1 MMYRHRLLSLIPVA
15 MLLAAPPPASAQ
27 KGDLADDWTRQEM
40 AMGLLRALGGP
51 DNTPPDCVPDQEMF
65 EDVPASNPFCPW
77 IEELAR
83 RGITGG
89 CGGDNYCPTAPVSRA
104 QMATFLVRTQF
115 PAQVPPGVTVIG
127 RWGFNVHVPEGVDV
141 SDSDWGTNISFP
153 APMPAAPEVR
163 YLLFGDDPTDECP
176 GTMAQPAAAPGFL
189 CIYELQSYNAIRD
202 QAFPTTEFGTTQLF
216 VPEQGGDDMDA
227 NGSWAATAHLPVPAS
242 E

>member
-1 MMYRHRLLSLIPVA
+1 MHRHRLLSLIPVA

-40 AMGLLRALGGP
+40 AMDLLRALGGP

-83 RGITGG
+83 RGITSG

-115 PAQVPPGVTVIG
+115 PAQVPPGVTVTG
-127 RWGFNVHVPEGVDV
+127 RWGFDVQVDG
-141 SDSDWGTNISFP
+141 SGDWGMNISFP
-153 APMPAAPEVR
+153 APLPTTPEVR
-163 YLLFGDDPTDECP
+163 YLEDAPTDECP
-176 GTMAQPAAAPGFL
+176 GTVELPAAAPGFL
-189 CIYELQSYNAIRD
+189 CVYEWTRWNASSGSIADRT
-202 QAFPTTEFGTTQLF
+202 PFGSMLLF
-216 VPEQGGDDMDA
+216 TP
-227 NGSWAATAHLPVPAS
+227 NGSGDMFAIGTWAATAPVTETIA